1 LIRPRGPVFVVTGRL
16 PLLRIE
22 TLRLLAGRQDR
33 GSLDLA
39 FLSFRPPD
47 GAGFA
52 PVARDASGH
61 VTAIAAE
68 KVSASGEALP
78 EVDAGVYCFAPRAL
92 ERVLARLPGSAS
104 ARGGLAGAVALLA
117 TRPGK
122 VEAVEA
128 EDWREAWSIRTR
140 RDLAAAEEI
149 GRRRAVDRALDR
161 GATIVDPNSTRIGPL
176 VEMEPDVVVHPFVS
190 LEGRSVLGE
199 GCEVHSFTRVA
210 DSVLGPRVAVLSH
223 CDIEG
228 AAIGARCRVG
238 PFSRLR
244 PGTVLEEDVR
254 VGNFVET
261 KAALLRR
268 GVKALHLSYL
278 GDAEIGADTNIGA
291 GVITCNYDGQRKH
304 RTAIGRGAFIGS
316 DSQLVAPVTV
326 GDGAYVGAGSTITK
340 DVPGDALSLTRA
352 PQKTVAGWAARRRK
366 ERTRGRGDT
375 ETR

>member
-1 LIRPRGPVFVVTGRL
+1 MLETAEELSPAKIVIVAGPGRHGIEETVEGRPVTVVAQDPRGGALGAVRRAFAALIRPRGRVFVVTGQL

-22 TLRLLAGRQDR
+22 TLRALADRQGR

-52 PVARDASGH
+52 PVARDASGN
-61 VTAIAAE
+61 VTAIAAAS
-68 KVSASGEALP
+68 KASASGEALP

-92 ERVLARLPGSAS
+92 EKFLARPPGAAS
-104 ARGGLAGAVALLA
+104 ARGSLAGAVAVLA
-117 TRPGK
+117 ARPGK
-122 VEAVEA
+122 VEAVGA

-161 GATIVDPNSTRIGPL
+161 GVTIVDPNSTRIGPL
-176 VEMEPDVVVHPFVS
+176 VEMEPDVIIHPFVS

-228 AAIGARCRVG
+228 AAIGARCLVG
-238 PFSRLR
+238 PFARLR

-254 VGNFVET
+254 IGNFVET
-261 KAALLRR
+261 KASLLRR

-278 GDAEIGADTNIGA
+278 GDAEIGAGANIGA
-291 GVITCNYDGQRKH
+291 GVITCNYDGQR
-304 RTAIGRGAFIGS
+304 
-316 DSQLVAPVTV
+316 
-326 GDGAYVGAGSTITK
+326 
-340 DVPGDALSLTRA
+340 
-352 PQKTVAGWAARRRK
+352 
-366 ERTRGRGDT
+366 
-375 ETR
+375 